1 MNRIEQRGLKSAILT
16 MSFVQMTTNAVAA
29 ILADIAMQFPQASV
43 TKIQYLMTFPNL
55 MVVGVSIIAARLA
68 QQFSKRSLAATGLSF
83 VSIAG
88 IGSFFVHSTL
98 FMLYLWAGILG
109 IGVGLVVPM
118 ANSLIA
124 DYFQGNER
132 DGLLGYQTGAAN
144 AGSMLMTYF
153 GGILAVAGWYFDY
166 IVYLFAIPGLILTL
180 KYVPKQN
187 VSNQKKAD
195 RHQYVLPEKREWEI
209 CVLAAVYMIVFY
221 LGPTNI
227 ALYLDEKKIG
237 NTVAAGNAST
247 LLLFGGGCMGFF
259 YGKIVKY
266 IGKQTISLGFLVL
279 FAGYILIYNSSGL
292 LTIDLGCFLIGMSN
306 PLVLPQCMGSVV
318 GEDKQRSTVMM
329 SVVFAAANL
338 GTFFAPTVTTIARV
352 VMGTDTAAGRFLF
365 AGIVSG
371 CLAIIMSGILYMKRR
386 KK

>member
-195 RHQYVLPEKREWEI
+195 RHQYVLPKKREW
-209 CVLAAVYMIVFY
+209 
-221 LGPTNI
+221 
-227 ALYLDEKKIG
+227 
-237 NTVAAGNAST
+237 
-247 LLLFGGGCMGFF
+247 
-259 YGKIVKY
+259 
-266 IGKQTISLGFLVL
+266 
-279 FAGYILIYNSSGL
+279 
-292 LTIDLGCFLIGMSN
+292 
-306 PLVLPQCMGSVV
+306 
-318 GEDKQRSTVMM
+318 
-329 SVVFAAANL
+329 
-338 GTFFAPTVTTIARV
+338 
-352 VMGTDTAAGRFLF
+352 
-365 AGIVSG
+365 
-371 CLAIIMSGILYMKRR
+371 
-386 KK
+386 